1 MIEHWIWL
9 SQIPYIG
16 PVTANRLLQTFGSP
30 ERIYS
35 ASRQEISN
43 LCSISDKKLEMIIAN
58 RSFDKAYEII
68 DQCNANDIHIL
79 TMNDNLYP
87 SKAKTYDAPIVL
99 YYKGKLKQLD
109 NTVGIVGARRCT
121 REARAAAIENAK
133 EYSMR
138 NVVVISGMAKGVD
151 AYAHTSCIK
160 SNGYTIA
167 ILANGLDICYPKEHN
182 ILMESIIDKGAVFS
196 EYPPGVKPSQYRFPR
211 RNRLISAWSD
221 EVVVIGAG
229 RGSGA
234 LITAEYAEKYG
245 KEVVM
250 IAH

>member
-9 SQIPYIG
+9 TQIPYIG

-43 LCSISDKKLEMIIAN
+43 LCSISDKQLEMIIAN

-87 SKAKTYDAPIVL
+87 SKAKTDDAPIVL
-99 YYKGKLKQLD
+99 YYKGKLKQFD

-138 NVVVISGMAKGVD
+138 NVVVISG
-151 AYAHTSCIK
+151 I
-160 SNGYTIA
+160 
-167 ILANGLDICYPKEHN
+167 
-182 ILMESIIDKGAVFS
+182 
-196 EYPPGVKPSQYRFPR
+196 
-211 RNRLISAWSD
+211 ISAWSD

-250 IAH
+250 IEH

>member
-1 MIEHWIWL
+1 
-9 SQIPYIG
+9 
-16 PVTANRLLQTFGSP
+16 
-30 ERIYS
+30 
-35 ASRQEISN
+35 
-43 LCSISDKKLEMIIAN
+43 
-58 RSFDKAYEII
+58 
-68 DQCNANDIHIL
+68 
-79 TMNDNLYP
+79 MNDNLYP
-87 SKAKTYDAPIVL
+87 SKAKTDDAPIVL

-138 NVVVISGMAKGVD
+138 NVVVISG
-151 AYAHTSCIK
+151 I
-160 SNGYTIA
+160 
-167 ILANGLDICYPKEHN
+167 
-182 ILMESIIDKGAVFS
+182 
-196 EYPPGVKPSQYRFPR
+196 
-211 RNRLISAWSD
+211 ISAWSD